1 MIKSWMPS
9 LGGLLLSMGTL
20 MMQSPDPLV
29 HSIGVILNAVGG
41 LLMGLSAKQYNV
53 TGGTVKQ

>member
-9 LGGLLLSMGTL
+9 LGGVLLSLGTV
-20 MMQSPDPLV
+20 MMQSQDPLI

-41 LLMGLSAKQYNV
+41 LFMGLSAKQYNV
-53 TGGTVKQ
+53 TCGTVKQ

>member
-9 LGGLLLSMGTL
+9 LGGLLLSTGTL
-20 MMQSPDPLV
+20 MMQSLDPIV
-29 HSIGVILNAVGG
+29 HSIGVILSAVGG
-41 LLMGLSAKQYNV
+41 LLMGLSAKQFNV